1 MDSLVCVGIKG
12 HWLILIA
19 DFEDRIFN
27 GAVVETKRNLLQI
40 APAACSIAVIQVG
53 VYSVVSDDSGEGRS
67 LAKPAWGKFGQ
78 ERRHEMIVALDIEAV
93 HTLRRNAN
101 AAIAAHASEKLA
113 RRERTGNC
121 ISCNGA

>member
-78 ERRHEMIVALDIEAV
+78 ERRHEMIVALDIEAA
-93 HTLRRNAN
+93 HTLRRSADAAVAAN
-101 AAIAAHASEKLA
+101 ASKKLA
-113 RRERTGNC
+113 RRERTSDC
-121 ISCNGA
+121 VS